1 MGVKGDLGSFVDCLV
16 FKRDAN
22 HNLSETDDWFYCHAV
37 PRCNSLIP
45 VAMSSTSR
53 SHGPT
58 EAASGFRVRDW
69 RIVAAPKK
77 SRRQRT
83 PETTEGSSQAALLAT
98 R

>member
-22 HNLSETDDWFYCHAV
+22 RKLSETNVWFYCHAV

-45 VAMSSTSR
+45 VVMLSMSR

-58 EAASGFRVRDW
+58 EAAFGF
-69 RIVAAPKK
+69 
-77 SRRQRT
+77 
-83 PETTEGSSQAALLAT
+83 
-98 R
+98 

>member
-22 HNLSETDDWFYCHAV
+22 HKLSETDDWFYCHAV

-45 VAMSSTSR
+45 VAMSSMSR

-58 EAASGFRVRDW
+58 EAFSGFRVRDW
-69 RIVAAPKK
+69 RIVAPLRKNPDG
-77 SRRQRT
+77 T